1 MQRIKESQ
9 EISTNLKIT
18 IVTAVLN
25 NLTGIEK
32 TIRSV
37 KNQKYKNYEH
47 IIVDSGSQDGTLEII
62 QNNIDMKTKLI
73 IEPVKGIYKAMN
85 TGIKNSTGDLVGILN
100 SGDFLYPGALDIIS
114 ENFQR
119 NECDYMLNSVDI
131 HSQQGSFLYCSHPIL
146 ESELEKKRL
155 GTMPAAHMGI
165 YITRNVI
172 NKGRLY
178 DENYKIASD
187 LEFSIYLNNNFDRVA
202 INHDAIGVFH
212 LGGVSG
218 GYKTLVETYK
228 IVSKTKIGRKRSMY
242 TLIINFSK
250 KIIANFLGEKIY
262 LKIIKNNK
270 RIQIKNHN
278 NL

>member
-1 MQRIKESQ
+1 MLPK
-9 EISTNLKIT
+9 ISI
-18 IVTAVLN
+18 ITAVLN
-25 NLTGIEK
+25 NVNGIK
-32 TIRSV
+32 ITIESLKSQR
-37 KNQKYKNYEH
+37 YKNYEY
-47 IIVDSGSQDGTLEII
+47 IIVDSNSTDGTREII
-62 QNNIDMKTKLI
+62 DTFLDQRIFV
-73 IEPVKGIYKAMN
+73 IEEPSIGIYTAMN

-100 SGDFLYPGALDIIS
+100 SGDFLYPGALEIIS
-114 ENFQR
+114 ENFQK

-146 ESELEKKRL
+146 ESELKKKRL
-155 GTMPAAHMGI
+155 GAMPAAHMGI

-172 NKGRLY
+172 KKGRLY

-187 LEFSIYLNNNFDRVA
+187 LEFSIYLNNNFDRVV
-202 INHDAIGVFH
+202 INYEPIGVFH

-242 TLIINFSK
+242 ILIITFAK